1 MSYKSLM
8 MSIALAFATCQTTQ
22 AIADVSTTIS
32 SPSSSTT
39 PMQQTNPTPAPAS
52 APQQRPAQ
60 GSATQMPEFYPPK
73 NATEAALQK
82 NIFASQKVADAWLKT
97 MDADNYGASWD
108 NASRALQYTMKR
120 KEWED
125 LMNTTRKPLGRV
137 SQRIVEDIRT
147 AKDPQG
153 AAPGDYMIFI
163 YNTTFSKGPAKEIL
177 TLQENHGT
185 WHIFTYTISAQ

>member
-1 MSYKSLM
+1 
-8 MSIALAFATCQTTQ
+8 
-22 AIADVSTTIS
+22 
-32 SPSSSTT
+32 
-39 PMQQTNPTPAPAS
+39 
-52 APQQRPAQ
+52 
-60 GSATQMPEFYPPK
+60 
-73 NATEAALQK
+73 
-82 NIFASQKVADAWLKT
+82 
-97 MDADNYGASWD
+97 
-108 NASRALQYTMKR
+108 LQYTMKR